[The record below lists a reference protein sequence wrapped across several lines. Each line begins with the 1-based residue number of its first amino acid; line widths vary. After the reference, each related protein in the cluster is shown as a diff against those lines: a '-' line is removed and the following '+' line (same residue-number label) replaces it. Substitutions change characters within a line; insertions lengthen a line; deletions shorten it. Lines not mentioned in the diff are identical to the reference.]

1 MGKKKLL
8 YINNFEAPYRV
19 PFFNLLGEKF
29 DLTLVLT
36 QRPEDRKDRNAKW
49 FAHTE
54 RNYKVVYLNTTKIA
68 GVRIAFDIRK
78 MLMDYELIFMDMY
91 GNPTNMYAIFC
102 MNRMKKKFLL
112 SVDGM
117 LPRKHENPLVYM
129 VKKYCL

>member
-54 RNYKVVYLNTTKIA
+54 RNSKL
-68 GVRIAFDIRK
+68 
-78 MLMDYELIFMDMY
+78 LLISEK
-91 GNPTNMYAIFC
+91 C
-102 MNRMKKKFLL
+102 
-112 SVDGM
+112 
-117 LPRKHENPLVYM
+117 
-129 VKKYCL
+129 